1 MSLNV
6 AGLTAYVDQ
15 TKMELIRKFVL
26 EGRSASFLTIQ
37 PDIKSS
43 ASINILSSQLVAQA
57 GGCGFTNEGQTIL
70 SQTPLSVCPLKVNES
85 ICLDTLEQYYT
96 QYMMNPGSY
105 NTEIPFEQTYVL
117 DKIANISSL
126 IDTLIWQGNT
136 ATTGQTSLCDGF
148 ITLAETTYSGS
159 VINGNTSSATAIT
172 PSNIISLID
181 DMSASINVNIINMD
195 DLYLYVGYDTYRTYQ
210 IALRNANL
218 FHYNGQQDQGES
230 FSQLIPGQ
238 NIRVIALKGL
248 NGTNKMFLSTKSNMY
263 YGVDML
269 NDYENFELFYSQDF
283 QEVRMV
289 AKWKMGVNAAFWDMV
304 SYFSLV

>member
-43 ASINILSSQLVAQA
+43 ASINILSSELVAQQ

-70 SQTPLSVCPLKVNES
+70 TQQPLTVCPLKVNES

-105 NTEIPFEQTYVL
+105 NTQIPFEQTYVL

-148 ITLAETTYSGS
+148 ITLADTTYSGS

-172 PSNIISLID
+172 PSNIIQLID
-181 DMSASINVNIINMD
+181 DMSSSINVNIINMD

-218 FHYNGQQDQGES
+218 FHYNGQQDQGEN
-230 FSQLIPGQ
+230 FSQMIPGQ
-238 NIRVIALKGL
+238 NIRCIALKGL
-248 NGTNKMFLSTKSNMY
+248 NNTNKMFLSTKSNMY

-304 SYFSLV
+304 SYFSL

>member
-1 MSLNV
+1 MALNV
-6 AGLTAYVDQ
+6 AGLQAYVDQ
-15 TKMELIRKFVL
+15 EKMALIRKFVL
-26 EGRSASFLTIQ
+26 EGRSANFLTIQ

-43 ASINILSSQLVAQA
+43 ASINILSSELVAQA
-57 GGCGFTNEGQTIL
+57 GGCGFTNEGETIL
-70 SQTPLSVCPLKVNES
+70 TQQPLSVCPLKVNES
-85 ICLDTLEQYYT
+85 ICLDTLEGYYT

-105 NTEIPFEQTYVL
+105 NTQIPFEQTYVL

-136 ATTGQTSLCDGF
+136 ATTGQTSLCDGY
-148 ITLAETTYSGS
+148 ITLADTTYSGS
-159 VINGNTSSATAIT
+159 VINGNTSSASAIT
-172 PSNIISLID
+172 ANNIIGLID
-181 DMSASINVNIINMD
+181 DMSSSIDVNIINMD

-218 FHYNGQQDQGES
+218 FHYNGQQDQGEN
-230 FSQLIPGQ
+230 FSQVIPGQ

-248 NGTNKMFLSTKSNMY
+248 NGTNKMFLSTKSNLY

-269 NDYENFELFYSQDF
+269 NDYENFELFFSQDF

-289 AKWKMGVNAAFWDMV
+289 AKWKMGVNAAFWEYV
-304 SYFSLV
+304 SYFKLA

>member
-1 MSLNV
+1 
-6 AGLTAYVDQ
+6 
-15 TKMELIRKFVL
+15 
-26 EGRSASFLTIQ
+26 
-37 PDIKSS
+37 
-43 ASINILSSQLVAQA
+43 
-57 GGCGFTNEGQTIL
+57 
-70 SQTPLSVCPLKVNES
+70 
-85 ICLDTLEQYYT
+85 
-96 QYMMNPGSY
+96 MMNPGSY
-105 NTEIPFEQTYVL
+105 NTQIPFEQTYVL

-136 ATTGQTSLCDGF
+136 AGDGQLALCDGF
-148 ITLAETTYSGS
+148 ITLADTTYSGS

-172 PSNIISLID
+172 PSNIIQLID

-218 FHYNGQQDQGES
+218 FHYNGQQDQGEN
-230 FSQLIPGQ
+230 FSQMIPGQ

-304 SYFSLV
+304 SYFSL

>member
-57 GGCGFTNEGQTIL
+57 GGCGFTNEGTTIL
-70 SQTPLSVCPLKVNES
+70 SQQPLTVCPLKVNES

-105 NTEIPFEQTYVL
+105 NTQIPFEQTYVL

-126 IDTLIWQGNT
+126 IDTLIWQGDT
-136 ATTGQTSLCDGF
+136 SLTGQTGLCDGY

-172 PSNIISLID
+172 ANNIISLID

-218 FHYNGQQDQGES
+218 FHYNGQQDQGEN

-248 NGTNKMFLSTKSNMY
+248 NNTNKMFLSTKSNMY

-269 NDYENFELFYSQDF
+269 NDYENFELFFSQDF

-304 SYFSLV
+304 SYFSL

>member
-172 PSNIISLID
+172 PSNIIQLID

-248 NGTNKMFLSTKSNMY
+248 NNTNKMFLSTKSNMY

-304 SYFSLV
+304 SYFSL

>member
-6 AGLTAYVDQ
+6 AGLTTYVDQ

-70 SQTPLSVCPLKVNES
+70 SQTPLTVCPLKVNES

-105 NTEIPFEQTYVL
+105 NTQIPFEQTYVL

-218 FHYNGQQDQGES
+218 FHYNGQQDQGEN

-304 SYFSLV
+304 SYFSL

>member
-57 GGCGFTNEGQTIL
+57 GGCGFTNEGTTIL
-70 SQTPLSVCPLKVNES
+70 SQQPLTVCPLKVNES

-105 NTEIPFEQTYVL
+105 NTQIPFEQTYVL

-126 IDTLIWQGNT
+126 IDTLIWQGDT
-136 ATTGQTSLCDGF
+136 SLTGQTGLCDGY

-172 PSNIISLID
+172 ANNIISLID
-181 DMSASINVNIINMD
+181 NMSASINVNIINMD

-218 FHYNGQQDQGES
+218 FHYNGQQDQGEN

-269 NDYENFELFYSQDF
+269 NDYENFELFFSQDF

-304 SYFSLV
+304 SYFSL

>member
-57 GGCGFTNEGQTIL
+57 GGCGFTNEGTTIL
-70 SQTPLSVCPLKVNES
+70 SQQPLTVCPLKVNES

-105 NTEIPFEQTYVL
+105 NTQIPFEETYVL

-126 IDTLIWQGNT
+126 IDTLIWQGDT
-136 ATTGQTSLCDGF
+136 SLTGQTGLCDGY

-172 PSNIISLID
+172 ASNIISLID

-218 FHYNGQQDQGES
+218 FHYNGQQDQGEN

-269 NDYENFELFYSQDF
+269 NDYENFELFFSQDF

-304 SYFSLV
+304 SYFSL

>member
-43 ASINILSSQLVAQA
+43 ASINILSSELVAQA

-70 SQTPLSVCPLKVNES
+70 TQQPLTVCPLKVNES

-105 NTEIPFEQTYVL
+105 NTQIPFEQTYVL

-136 ATTGQTSLCDGF
+136 ALTGQTGLCDGF
-148 ITLAETTYSGS
+148 ITLADTTYSGS

-172 PSNIISLID
+172 PTNIISLID

-195 DLYLYVGYDTYRTYQ
+195 DLYLYVGYDVYRTYQ

-218 FHYNGQQDQGES
+218 FHYNGQQDQGEN
-230 FSQLIPGQ
+230 FSQMIPGQ

-304 SYFSLV
+304 SYFSL

>member
-43 ASINILSSQLVAQA
+43 ASINILSSELVAQA

-70 SQTPLSVCPLKVNES
+70 SQQPLTVCPLKVNES

-105 NTEIPFEQTYVL
+105 NTQIPFEQTYVL

-136 ATTGQTSLCDGF
+136 ALTGQTGLCDGF
-148 ITLAETTYSGS
+148 ITLADTTYSGS

-172 PSNIISLID
+172 PTNIISLID

-195 DLYLYVGYDTYRTYQ
+195 DLYLYVGYDVYRTYQ

-218 FHYNGQQDQGES
+218 FHYNGQQDQGEN

-304 SYFSLV
+304 SYFSL

>member
-57 GGCGFTNEGQTIL
+57 GGCGFTNEGTTIL
-70 SQTPLSVCPLKVNES
+70 SQQPLTVCPLKVNES

-105 NTEIPFEQTYVL
+105 NTQIPFEQTYVL

-136 ATTGQTSLCDGF
+136 SLTGQTGLCDGF
-148 ITLAETTYSGS
+148 ITLADTTYSGS

-172 PSNIISLID
+172 ANNIISLID

-218 FHYNGQQDQGES
+218 FHYNGQQDQGEN

-269 NDYENFELFYSQDF
+269 NDYENFELFFSQDF

-304 SYFSLV
+304 SYFSL

>member
-1 MSLNV
+1 
-6 AGLTAYVDQ
+6 
-15 TKMELIRKFVL
+15 
-26 EGRSASFLTIQ
+26 
-37 PDIKSS
+37 
-43 ASINILSSQLVAQA
+43 
-57 GGCGFTNEGQTIL
+57 
-70 SQTPLSVCPLKVNES
+70 
-85 ICLDTLEQYYT
+85 
-96 QYMMNPGSY
+96 MNPGSY
-105 NTEIPFEQTYVL
+105 NTQIPFEQTYVL

-136 ATTGQTSLCDGF
+136 SLTGQTGLCDGF
-148 ITLAETTYSGS
+148 ITLADTTYSGS

-172 PSNIISLID
+172 ANNIISLID

-218 FHYNGQQDQGES
+218 FHYNGQQDQGEN

-269 NDYENFELFYSQDF
+269 NDYENFELFFSQDF

-304 SYFSLV
+304 SYFSL

>member
-43 ASINILSSQLVAQA
+43 ASINILSSELVAQA
-57 GGCGFTNEGQTIL
+57 GGCGFTNAGETIL
-70 SQTPLSVCPLKVNES
+70 SQQPLTVCPLKVNES

-105 NTEIPFEQTYVL
+105 NTQIPFEQTYVL

-148 ITLAETTYSGS
+148 ITLADTTYSGS

-172 PSNIISLID
+172 PSNIIQLID
-181 DMSASINVNIINMD
+181 DMSSSINVNIINMD

-218 FHYNGQQDQGES
+218 FHYNGQQDQGEN
-230 FSQLIPGQ
+230 FSQMIPGQ

-248 NGTNKMFLSTKSNMY
+248 NNTNKMFLSTKSNMY

-304 SYFSLV
+304 SYFSL

>member
-6 AGLTAYVDQ
+6 AGLTTYVDQ

-57 GGCGFTNEGQTIL
+57 GGCGFTNEGTTIL
-70 SQTPLSVCPLKVNES
+70 SQQPLTVCPLKVNES
-85 ICLDTLEQYYT
+85 ICLDTLQQYYT

-105 NTEIPFEQTYVL
+105 NTQIPFEETYVL

-126 IDTLIWQGNT
+126 IDTLIWQGDT
-136 ATTGQTSLCDGF
+136 SLTGQTGLCDGY

-172 PSNIISLID
+172 ANNIISLID

-218 FHYNGQQDQGES
+218 FHYNGQQDQGEN

-269 NDYENFELFYSQDF
+269 NDYENFELFFSQDF

-304 SYFSLV
+304 SYFSL

>member
-1 MSLNV
+1 
-6 AGLTAYVDQ
+6 
-15 TKMELIRKFVL
+15 MELIRKFVL

-57 GGCGFTNEGQTIL
+57 GGCGFTNEGTTIL
-70 SQTPLSVCPLKVNES
+70 SQQPLTVCPLKVNES

-105 NTEIPFEQTYVL
+105 NTQIPFEQTYVL

-136 ATTGQTSLCDGF
+136 SLTGQTGLCDGF
-148 ITLAETTYSGS
+148 ITLADTTYSGS

-172 PSNIISLID
+172 ANNIISLID

-218 FHYNGQQDQGES
+218 FHYNGQQDQGEN

-269 NDYENFELFYSQDF
+269 NDYENFELFFSQDF

-304 SYFSLV
+304 SYFSL

>member
-6 AGLTAYVDQ
+6 AGLTTYVDQ

-43 ASINILSSQLVAQA
+43 ASINILSSQLVAQS

-70 SQTPLSVCPLKVNES
+70 SQTPLTVCPLKVNES

-105 NTEIPFEQTYVL
+105 NTQIPFEQTYVL

-218 FHYNGQQDQGES
+218 FHYNGQQDQGEN

-304 SYFSLV
+304 SYFSL

>member
-57 GGCGFTNEGQTIL
+57 GGCGFTNEGTTIL
-70 SQTPLSVCPLKVNES
+70 SQQPLTVCPLKVNES

-105 NTEIPFEQTYVL
+105 NTQIPFEETYVL

-126 IDTLIWQGNT
+126 IDTLIWQGDT
-136 ATTGQTSLCDGF
+136 SLTGQTGLCDGY

-172 PSNIISLID
+172 ANNIISLID

-218 FHYNGQQDQGES
+218 FHYNGQQDQGEN

-269 NDYENFELFYSQDF
+269 NDYENFELFFSQDF

-304 SYFSLV
+304 SYFSL

>member
-43 ASINILSSQLVAQA
+43 ASINILSSELVAQA

-70 SQTPLSVCPLKVNES
+70 SQQPLTVCPLKVNES

-105 NTEIPFEQTYVL
+105 NTQIPFEQTYVL

-136 ATTGQTSLCDGF
+136 ALTGQTGLCDGF
-148 ITLAETTYSGS
+148 ITLADTTYSGS

-172 PSNIISLID
+172 PSNIIQLID

-195 DLYLYVGYDTYRTYQ
+195 DLYLYVGYDVYRTYQ

-218 FHYNGQQDQGES
+218 FHYNGQQDQGEN

-304 SYFSLV
+304 SYFSL

>member
-70 SQTPLSVCPLKVNES
+70 SQTPLTVCPLKVNES

-105 NTEIPFEQTYVL
+105 NTQIPFEQTYVL

-218 FHYNGQQDQGES
+218 FHYNGQQDQGEN

-304 SYFSLV
+304 SYFSL

>member
-6 AGLTAYVDQ
+6 AGLTTYVDQ
-15 TKMELIRKFVL
+15 EKMALIRKFVL
-26 EGRSASFLTIQ
+26 EGRSASYLTIQ

-43 ASINILSSQLVAQA
+43 ASINILPSNLVAQA
-57 GGCGFTNEGQTIL
+57 GGRGFTNEGQTIL
-70 SQTPLSVCPLKVNES
+70 TQQPLSVCPLKVNES

-126 IDTLIWQGNT
+126 IDTLIWQGDT
-136 ATTGQTSLCDGF
+136 STTGQTSLCDGF
-148 ITLAETTYSGS
+148 ITLAEGEYSSS
-159 VINGNTSSATAIT
+159 VVDGNTGNFTAIT
-172 PSNIISLID
+172 SSNIIEIVD
-181 DMSASINVNIINMD
+181 NMVQAVPVNIINMD
-195 DLYLYVGYDTYRTYQ
+195 DLYLYMGYDTYRLYAT
-210 IALRNANL
+210 ALRNANL
-218 FHYNGQQDQGES
+218 FHYTGAEDQGQS
-230 FSQLIPGQ
+230 FSQMVPGS
-238 NIRVIALKGL
+238 NVRCIALKGL

-289 AKWKMGVNAAFWDMV
+289 AKWKMGVNAAFWEYV
-304 SYFSLV
+304 VYFSL

>member
-6 AGLTAYVDQ
+6 AGLTSYVDQ

-57 GGCGFTNEGQTIL
+57 GGCGFTNEGSTIL
-70 SQTPLSVCPLKVNES
+70 SQQPLSVCPLKVNES

-105 NTEIPFEQTYVL
+105 NTQIPFEQTYVL

-126 IDTLIWQGNT
+126 IDTLIWQGDT
-136 ATTGQTSLCDGF
+136 STTGQTSLCDGF
-148 ITLAETTYSGS
+148 ITLADTTYSGS

-172 PSNIISLID
+172 PSNIIQLID

-218 FHYNGQQDQGES
+218 FHYNGQQDQGEN

-304 SYFSLV
+304 SYFSL

>member
-43 ASINILSSQLVAQA
+43 ASINILSSELVAQQ

-70 SQTPLSVCPLKVNES
+70 TQQPLTVCPLKVNES

-105 NTEIPFEQTYVL
+105 NTQIPFEQTYVL

-126 IDTLIWQGNT
+126 IDTLIWQGDT
-136 ATTGQTSLCDGF
+136 STTGQTSLCDGF
-148 ITLAETTYSGS
+148 ITLADTTYSGS

-172 PSNIISLID
+172 PSNIIQLID
-181 DMSASINVNIINMD
+181 DMSSSINVNIINMD

-218 FHYNGQQDQGES
+218 FHYNGQQDQGEN
-230 FSQLIPGQ
+230 FSQMIPGQ

-248 NGTNKMFLSTKSNMY
+248 NNTNKMFLSTKSNMY

-304 SYFSLV
+304 SYFSL